1 LPQVDLI
8 GLIIRRLTVVAADA
22 PVFKLWGLE
31 STPAMLVGMDILS
44 QVETLVV
51 DYRRREVELQLLA
64 SLVGGEG
71 NIYRG

>member
-1 LPQVDLI
+1 M
-8 GLIIRRLTVVAADA
+8 AADA

-31 STPAMLVGMDILS
+31 NTPAMLVGMDILS

-51 DYRRREVELQLLA
+51 DYRRREVELQLL
-64 SLVGGEG
+64 SNLVGGQT